1 MTTAIMIFMTVATV
15 VLVISFAVVSA
26 RNVEQYRQYET
37 DSQVSESRINELIA
51 EKDLLLAEYATL
63 AEKNAELYSDNVK
76 LADAVRELREINK
89 ALTAEPTETEPEEEP
104 KLLPD
109 GHTNTYRCEDYR
121 LFRQDSDQWRLQR
134 ECYTSEYT
142 GIRIYHT
149 NGTKYLCA
157 AMATAYGTQI
167 GRAYRIT
174 LRNGNIYNII
184 VGDFKHP
191 IDNVQPDDYGD
202 PDVNYDG
209 QPTTSVIE
217 FIVDMDAVPDEV
229 KKAGTMSALDE
240 FGGLFGDGGDIVEI
254 VPLGSVWYPMRNT
267 ESEG

>member
-1 MTTAIMIFMTVATV
+1 MTTAILIFMTVATV

-121 LFRQDSDQWRLQR
+121 LFDPKSQQAALQR
-134 ECYTSEYT
+134 ECFTDNLGT
-142 GIRIYHT
+142 GIRIYMSEDELF
-149 NGTKYLCA
+149 YYCA
-157 AMATAYGTQI
+157 ALAGAYGTEI
-167 GRAYRIT
+167 GHAYHIKLKCGTT
-174 LRNGNIYNII
+174 LNVIM
-184 VGDFKHP
+184 GDYKHP
-191 IDNVQPDDYGD
+191 IDNVSPDDYGD
-202 PDVNYDG
+202 ADVNYDG

-217 FIVDMDAVPDEV
+217 FIVDMNAIPEAVRQS
-229 KKAGTMSALDE
+229 GTMSALGE
-240 FGGLFGDGGDIVEI
+240 FGGLYGDGGDIVEI
-254 VPLGSVWYPMRNT
+254 KDLGKVW
-267 ESEG
+267 